1 MQGRTPSAGML
12 SARIFSSCM
21 PRMYLFRA
29 KNHRGGQS
37 GSRRPSCWGLLVL
50 AFLVSVGPIPVLGQD
65 EAQDAVLRGFVRS
78 EAGGNPLQGANVVLR
93 RASGTI
99 EAAVA
104 AGGQG
109 FYQLAQIPPGRYRL
123 QISFIG
129 YRTYRDTLRLSA
141 GARRTLS
148 VELASTPRQMEEVT
162 VEGGRTVEDAE
173 AGLRE
178 IQTADVENVPTP
190 GPGSDLASYLRT
202 LPEVTTTGDRGG
214 RLYIRGGTPSQ
225 NLVLVDGTPIYKPFH
240 IVGFYSA
247 FPGRLV
253 SSTNFHAGGFGAKY
267 TGRISSVMDV
277 QLRPGNTKQ
286 YQGSVGAGPFLA
298 SAQLEGPLQQGE
310 KSFLVHA
317 RHSLIEHAGPTVL
330 GQEAPYKFYDVTAKV
345 HTQSASSQCSF
356 TGVRTYDRGRIA
368 PNNDASFRWGNT
380 SVGGECLVFS
390 DRSAQTLHLSF
401 GTTHYNNQVRSSDG
415 SMRSAG
421 TWKVRT
427 KFDLTQPAPWDGTLR
442 WGGKIQADDY
452 DFRLNEPFLGFTS
465 EDRFLLS
472 GSLYAGAEWQ
482 VNESLTIEPSIGGQS
497 LFEWGGVSIDPRL
510 QLSYQPWADR
520 PITLTA
526 AAGVYHQIPTTVTD
540 ERDIGSTFQVWTP
553 SPFENRPL
561 RADHALLGWN
571 QRVFSNLRFSVEGWY
586 KRFQDLPVPR
596 WTPLVRFNT
605 NLARADGTG
614 YGVDM
619 SMKYER
625 GPLRLDLTYGYGR
638 VQYRASKNQ
647 LGAWVGDPLIEYSPP
662 HDRRHKVSVLTSFD
676 ADWVT
681 ANVRWQYGSGLPF
694 TQVYGYDTMLEIRGL
709 RDAPSDIVGLPRAL
723 YERPYRARL
732 PDYHRLDVSLG
743 RSVDLGPNMS
753 LSAEAGAIN
762 AYNRSNVFYID
773 LFTLDRVDQ
782 LPIIPYLSLRVNI
795 R

>member
-1 MQGRTPSAGML
+1 MH
-12 SARIFSSCM
+12 
-21 PRMYLFRA
+21 LFRTQNRQGA
-29 KNHRGGQS
+29 QLR
-37 GSRRPSCWGLLVL
+37 SRRPCCWLLLVL
-50 AFLVSVGPIPVLGQD
+50 VCLVAVGPISALGQ
-65 EAQDAVLRGFVRS
+65 EGGQEAVLRGFVRS
-78 EAGGNPLQGANVVLR
+78 EAEGKPLQGANVVLR
-93 RASGTI
+93 RASGAV
-99 EAAVA
+99 EAAAA
-104 AGGQG
+104 AGDQG
-109 FYQLAQIPPGRYRL
+109 FYQIAQIPPGRYRL

-148 VELASTPRQMEEVT
+148 VELDAATRQMEEVT
-162 VEGGRTVEDAE
+162 VEGGRTVEESE

-178 IQTADVENVPTP
+178 IRSADVENIPTP

-225 NLVLVDGTPIYKPFH
+225 NLVLVDGIPIYKPFH
-240 IVGFYSA
+240 IIGFYSA

-253 SSTNFHAGGFGAKY
+253 SSTNFHAGGFGAQY

-286 YQGSVGAGPFLA
+286 YQGSVGGGPFLA
-298 SAQLEGPLQQGE
+298 SAHLEGPLQQGQ

-317 RHSLIEHAGPTVL
+317 RHSLIEHLGPTVL
-330 GQEAPYKFYDVTAKV
+330 GQEAPYKFYDITAKV
-345 HTQSASSQCSF
+345 HTQSASNQCSF
-356 TGVRTYDRGRIA
+356 TGVRTYDRGRID
-368 PNNDASFRWGNT
+368 PSNNASFRWDNT
-380 SVGGECLVFS
+380 SIGGECLVFS

-401 GTTHYNNQVRSSDG
+401 GTTHFNNHVRSADG
-415 SMRSAG
+415 SVRSAG

-427 KFDLTQPAPWDGTLR
+427 KFDLTQPAPWNGTLR

-472 GSLYAGAEWQ
+472 ASLYAGAEWQ
-482 VNESLTIEPSIGGQS
+482 VSESLTIEPSIGGQS
-497 LFEWGGVSIDPRL
+497 LFEWGGMSFDPRL
-510 QLSYQPWADR
+510 QLSYQPWSDR
-520 PITLTA
+520 PMMLTA
-526 AAGVYHQIPTTVTD
+526 AVGVYQQIPTSITD
-540 ERDIGSTFQVWTP
+540 ERDIGSTFRAWTP

-561 RADHALLGWN
+561 RADHALLGWD
-571 QRVFSNLRFSVEGWY
+571 QRLFSDLRFSVEGWY

-605 NLARADGTG
+605 NLIRADGTG
-614 YGVDM
+614 YGIDM
-619 SMKYER
+619 SLQYER
-625 GPLRLDLTYGYGR
+625 EPFRIDLTYGYGQVR
-638 VQYRASKNQ
+638 YQASEDQ
-647 LGAWVGDPLIEYSPP
+647 LGAWVGEPLVEYSPP
-662 HDRRHKVSVLTSFD
+662 HDRRHKVGVVAALDT
-676 ADWVT
+676 DWVT

-709 RDAPSDIVGLPRAL
+709 RDDPSSVVGLPRAL

-732 PDYHRLDVSLG
+732 PAYHRLDVSLG
-743 RSVDLGPNMS
+743 RSFDVGPNVS
-753 LSAEAGAIN
+753 LSTEAGAIN

-782 LPIIPYLSLRVNI
+782 LPIIPYLSLRVDI